1 MDKRFWFCAVVVSI
15 AAMVFDFI
23 IHGLLLQADYAALV
37 PSGFVR
43 GPEAGARYLP
53 WMLLAH
59 VGIGFGLTALYRAF
73 HPAPTSD
80 VRQGLRFGAL
90 MALAATIPGYLVYY
104 AVQPRPATLV
114 LKQIVFSTIAMLL
127 LGLLLAW
134 LQPRRRVL

>member
-1 MDKRFWFCAVVVSI
+1 MDKRFWFCGVVVSI
-15 AAMVFDFI
+15 AAMVLDFF
-23 IHGLLLQADYAALV
+23 IHGILLQADYTALV

-90 MALAATIPGYLVYY
+90 MALAATIPGYLVYF
-104 AVQPRPATLV
+104 AVQPWPSALV
-114 LKQIVFSTIAMLL
+114 LKQIVFSTLAMLL